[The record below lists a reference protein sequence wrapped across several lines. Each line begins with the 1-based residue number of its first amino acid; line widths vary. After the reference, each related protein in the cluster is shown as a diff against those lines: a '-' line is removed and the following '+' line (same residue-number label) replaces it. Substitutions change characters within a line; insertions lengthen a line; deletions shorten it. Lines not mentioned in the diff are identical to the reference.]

1 MNELDQYRKE
11 IDLID
16 QELTALF
23 EKRLETVLKVGEYKI
38 KHQLPILDTSREEA
52 VIQKNIE
59 RLNNQAFKKEIA
71 DFYRSLMGIT
81 KETQERLMSEDGN
94 Q

>member
-1 MNELDQYRKE
+1 MNELDRYREE

-23 EKRLETVLKVGEYKI
+23 EKRLETVLKVGEYKK

-52 VIQKNIE
+52 VIQKNIK
-59 RLNNQAFKKEIA
+59 RLKNQAFKKEIA

-81 KETQERLMSEDGN
+81 KETQEQLMNEEG
-94 Q
+94 

>member
-11 IDLID
+11 IDRID

-23 EKRLETVLKVGEYKI
+23 EKRLEAVLKVGEYKI
-38 KHQLPILDTSREEA
+38 KHQLPILDASREEA
-52 VIQKNIE
+52 VIQKNTD
-59 RLNNQAFKKEIA
+59 RLKNPAFEKEIA
-71 DFYRSLMGIT
+71 DFYRSLMEIT
-81 KETQERLMSEDGN
+81 KETQERLMNEYGN